1 MLLEISCFLAGA
13 LGALVKDIL
22 IDGAIVLPEK
32 VDKKLKLG
40 FLGGM
45 IIGGFVGWAVDQSL
59 ITAAFAGFSG
69 RQMIEKLLP
78 KEKSAKKNR

>member
-1 MLLEISCFLAGA
+1 MLAEISFFLAGA

-22 IDGAIVLPEK
+22 VDGAIVLPER

-45 IIGGFVGWAVDQSL
+45 IIGAFVGWAVDQSL

-69 RQMIEKLLP
+69 KQMIEKLLP
-78 KEKSAKKNR
+78 KKEGAKENQ